1 MSCITKLTQNITYD
15 CSSANRAKAGLETR
29 AVIINLSDVD
39 RTATTTSGGT
49 VTNLTLL
56 SGATANNITWIKQLS
71 STASEFSPNDSGVD
85 TFIHTF
91 NGRVF
96 GQSAEDNEAVKQLSE
111 GEFLV
116 VVETKFKGTNNKDA
130 FKIFGFQNGLK
141 MAEGSQTSLEND
153 GSFVFSL
160 KSQEGFGEDYK
171 EYLYLETD
179 YATTKAKFDALFA

>member
-1 MSCITKLTQNITYD
+1 M
-15 CSSANRAKAGLETR
+15 
-29 AVIINLSDVD
+29 
-39 RTATTTSGGT
+39 
-49 VTNLTLL
+49 
-56 SGATANNITWIKQLS
+56 
-71 STASEFSPNDSGVD
+71 D

-153 GSFVFSL
+153 GCDSQRVVFTGPPKFKGFVHPSFL
-160 KSQEGFGEDYK
+160 RAE
-171 EYLYLETD
+171 
-179 YATTKAKFDALFA
+179 